1 MMLTSAEQMAQDLAG
16 GETRQVEFKRW
27 MDITKGDGAQ
37 KIARSISALSNSGG
51 GRLYFG
57 VDDDGTAMPS
67 SVDFPLEMFSQ
78 EVIHR
83 LLKRHVGELEC
94 QVIMTD
100 FQGSQYPMVR
110 IPRHGEVPWI
120 APDQHGNAVGV
131 YIRSIKPET
140 VLVSSRQQWEELL
153 DSLMEV
159 REQKSVRRLEDGIV
173 ARTQDMAGLVASELK
188 GLLDLRA
195 GRSSRPDWQVIESLA
210 KATRLEFTAQLE
222 KIVFEGRP
230 PEKQKMAD
238 FVKHAALNNV
248 IDGYALLSED
258 GDLVHVQQLG
268 QNLRAASNTMRE
280 VSYDGWTDFLT
291 LSDPRVSPRSSFWN
305 IDGYNVTGV
314 EGIHHDQRR
323 IFSYSLD
330 YWRAYANGVFTTCK
344 TFDEDV
350 PGDERKPKQYLATN
364 MFFLRMHAIL
374 AHAGSISRNVP
385 SAKKLAIFSEPIGI
399 KNRKLHAGTG
409 GDRQVIGPGVGSD
422 SYPFR
427 MVISA
432 EELASDYIGTL
443 AKVLNSIME
452 PFADRHHLAPFT
464 TAVVQKHFEMFN
476 DRLVTIHPLP
486 TASNHLGQAVLP

>member
-1 MMLTSAEQMAQDLAG
+1 MLTSAEQMAQDLAG

-57 VDDDGTAMPS
+57 VDDNGKAMLPS
-67 SVDFPLEMFSQ
+67 DEFPLEMFSQ
-78 EVIHR
+78 EVVHR
-83 LLKRHVGELEC
+83 LLKKYVGELEC
-94 QVIMTD
+94 QVIMTE
-100 FQGSQYPMVR
+100 FERGTYPMVR

-120 APDQHGNAVGV
+120 APDQHGNVVGI

-153 DSLMEV
+153 ESLMEV

-210 KATRLEFTAQLE
+210 NATRLEFTEQLD
-222 KIVFEGRP
+222 KIEFEGRP
-230 PEKQKMAD
+230 SEKQKMAN

-248 IDGYALLSED
+248 VDGYALLSED
-258 GDLVHVQQLG
+258 GDLVHVPELG
-268 QNLRAASNTMRE
+268 KNLRVASNTMRE
-280 VSYDGWTDFLT
+280 VSYDGWSDFLI
-291 LSDPRVSPRSSFWN
+291 LSDPRVAPRSSFWN
-305 IDGYNVTGV
+305 IEGYNVTGI

-323 IFSYSLD
+323 IFSHSLD
-330 YWRAYANGVFTTCK
+330 YWRAYANGIFATCK

-350 PGDERKPKQYLATN
+350 PGDEQKPKQYLATN
-364 MFFLRMHAIL
+364 MLFLRMHAIL
-374 AHAGSISRNVP
+374 AHAGLIIRNVP
-385 SAKKLAIFSEPIGI
+385 AVQKIAVFSDPLGI

-422 SYPFR
+422 TFPYR
-427 MVISA
+427 AVISA
-432 EELASDYIGTL
+432 EELKGDYIGTL
-443 AKVLNSIME
+443 AKVLNGIME
-452 PFADRHHLAPFT
+452 PFVNQHHLGLFT
-464 TAVVQKHFEMFN
+464 TDGVQKHFEMFN
-476 DRLVTIHPLP
+476 NRLIAIRPLP
-486 TASNHLGQAVLP
+486 AP